1 MTNGIVVLRRPPKK
15 IAEIGTPS
23 GDSHSGAMIGHCA
36 AGVQKR
42 EFGCDESSPLSGV
55 QS

>member
-1 MTNGIVVLRRPPKK
+1 M
-15 IAEIGTPS
+15 AEIGTPV
-23 GDSHSGAMIGHCA
+23 GLSHSGAMIGHCS

-55 QS
+55 QL